1 MRVFLYTLF
10 LFSLASM
17 NTSRFVSDKI
27 DQNTNIIW
35 FENSNNYIVVNDVIN
50 NLILNR
56 LSPTKH
62 PINNESIKIL
72 EKLNSQSIQE
82 EISNL
87 ISDCDKSSK
96 REEKKEIDLTNF
108 ISEEFTK
115 ICFNDRVVKIEYN
128 NKNLKD
134 LIDPKFSH
142 LNSDEKEEIT
152 YRVCK
157 IDKKIFLFK
166 EDKFIGSWNAD
177 EMHEFQGKVSMELT
191 SFFHGK
197 DDSEWTCV
205 FHGSTLSKNEKSIM
219 LTGDSGSGKSSLS
232 TILMGNSFSLIA
244 DDFSPMSISGNHYN
258 FPSAISIKQGFYNPA
273 TKLFND
279 FMNLK
284 EYFISETK
292 GNVKYLPPNSKSEM
306 VLNNR
311 CNKVFSVKF
320 GKNLSNEIKEVNKG
334 IALKKIL
341 PDAWISNN
349 MDHAKSFIK
358 WVKETKF
365 YDLKYNNNEEIVKMI
380 NKII

>member
-10 LFSLASM
+10 ISLASM
-17 NTSRFVSDKI
+17 NTSGFISDKI
-27 DQNTNIIW
+27 DQDTNIIW

-50 NLILNR
+50 NLILNK
-56 LSPTKH
+56 LSPSKH
-62 PINNESIKIL
+62 PLNNELIKIL
-72 EKLNSQSIQE
+72 NNQSVKE
-82 EISNL
+82 EISTL
-87 ISDCDKSSK
+87 ISDCNKTSK
-96 REEKKEIDLTNF
+96 GKEIKEVDLTNF
-108 ISEEFTK
+108 IYEDYTK
-115 ICFNDRVVKIEYN
+115 ICFNDRVVKIEYD

-134 LIDPKFSH
+134 LINPKFSH

-157 IDKKIFLFK
+157 LDNKIVLFK

-197 DDSEWTCV
+197 DESEWTCV
-205 FHGSTLSKNEKSIM
+205 FHGSTLSKKERTIM

-258 FPSAISIKQGFYNPA
+258 FPSAISVKQGFYKSA
-273 TKLFND
+273 TKLYDYFERLN
-279 FMNLK
+279 

-292 GNVKYLPPNSKSEM
+292 GNVKYLPPDNKNEM
-306 VLNNR
+306 VLITR
-311 CNKVFSVKF
+311 CDKVFNVKF

-334 IALKKIL
+334 IALNKIL

-349 MDHAKSFIK
+349 MEHAKNFIN
-358 WVKETKF
+358 WVKETTF
-365 YDLKYNNNEEIVKMI
+365 YDLTYNDNKEIVKMI

>member
-10 LFSLASM
+10 ISLASM
-17 NTSRFVSDKI
+17 NTSGFISDKI
-27 DQNTNIIW
+27 DQDTNIIW

-50 NLILNR
+50 NLILNK
-56 LSPTKH
+56 LSPSKH
-62 PINNESIKIL
+62 PLNNELIKIL
-72 EKLNSQSIQE
+72 NNQSVKE
-82 EISNL
+82 EISTL
-87 ISDCDKSSK
+87 ISDCNKTSK
-96 REEKKEIDLTNF
+96 GKEIKEVDLTNF
-108 ISEEFTK
+108 IYEDYTK
-115 ICFNDRVVKIEYN
+115 ICFNDRVVKIEYD

-134 LIDPKFSH
+134 LINPKFSH

-157 IDKKIFLFK
+157 LDNKIVLFK

-197 DDSEWTCV
+197 DESEWTCV
-205 FHGSTLSKNEKSIM
+205 FHGSTLSKEERTIM

-258 FPSAISIKQGFYNPA
+258 FPSAISVKQGFYKSA
-273 TKLFND
+273 TKLYDYFERLN
-279 FMNLK
+279 

-292 GNVKYLPPNSKSEM
+292 GNVKYLPPDNKNEM
-306 VLNNR
+306 VLITR
-311 CNKVFSVKF
+311 CDKVFNVKF

-334 IALKKIL
+334 IALNKIL

-349 MDHAKSFIK
+349 MEHAKNFIK
-358 WVKETKF
+358 WVKETTF
-365 YDLKYNNNEEIVKMI
+365 YDLTYNDNKEIVKMI